1 MWRAPGRK
9 RSSRSRACPGPARCP
24 TRRPP
29 RPVARRRRRD
39 RRAPDQRRVAPP
51 GQRLSSPTS
60 GVQRSLTRLRPGPP
74 ATDLAP
80 AGARWEEVTSRAPV
94 AGTRRSARSK
104 IPSSHRDPSP
114 GTVPGPVGVP
124 GTQVVP
130 ASEEAV
136 PAGASAD
143 DRDVLP
149 LRSLLALRDVELDL
163 LSFFQAAVAVTLDR
177 AEVHEHVRATLDRD
191 EAVALIA
198 VEPLHCALHH
208 LDLLRSGMR
217 RAPPWRWGPRLPRLL
232 WPACHPTRG
241 RCKPYRWPS
250 APAAGPTPPRPRSE
264 SSGSEHP
271 GGARAQVRC
280 HHGATTPTPCRRPA
294 PARPGTTYLRDRG

>member
-198 VEPLHCALHH
+198 VEPLHYALRH

-217 RAPPWRWGPRLPRLL
+217 RAPPWRGDRTSHDCFGQPV
-232 WPACHPTRG
+232 TQ
-241 RCKPYRWPS
+241 
-250 APAAGPTPPRPRSE
+250 PAAGVNRAAAKRAGGRATPLGRERKQPKRS
-264 SSGSEHP
+264 P
-271 GGARAQVRC
+271 GRARAQVRS
-280 HHGATTPTPCRRPA
+280 HHGATTSTPCRRPA
-294 PARPGTTYLRDRG
+294 PARPRRHICAIAVE

>member
-163 LSFFQAAVAVTLDR
+163 LFFFQAAVAVTLDR

-198 VEPLHCALHH
+198 VEPLHCALRH

-217 RAPPWRWGPRLPRLL
+217 RAPPWRWGPHLPRLL

-241 RCKPYRWPS
+241 RCKPCRCQARRRPGNPTRPG
-250 APAAGPTPPRPRSE
+250 AKAAEAITRAGACPGPLPPRRDHVHAVPAAC
-264 SSGSEHP
+264 
-271 GGARAQVRC
+271 ACA
-280 HHGATTPTPCRRPA
+280 AKA
-294 PARPGTTYLRDRG
+294 TYLRDRG